1 MSNFNDIISV
11 LDTINKENVVS
22 VYVPSLKKDVKF
34 KGFTTGQQKLFL
46 KAAVDNPVFQTRFI
60 IACYTLL
67 QENCLEKEAL
77 AAFTALDGAAI
88 LIQLRVSVYGKDF
101 EMEDNNEAYKIDLT
115 QIIEK
120 VKALDIPAHKTI
132 NEGAFNIVVG
142 APSLYEQYSLEKQVR
157 GKNLENEQT
166 PTQNIN
172 DTIGEAFIGEVSK
185 YIKDIDINVNG
196 EVTNINYSGLPFT
209 KKHQVLEKLPTSVV
223 KGVITYIET
232 ITTLQK
238 QLLTVTGTKVTDSS
252 TKDVE
257 LTLNSALFAIG

>member
-22 VYVPSLKKDVKF
+22 VYVPSLKRDVKF

-67 QENCLEKEAL
+67 QENCLEKDAL
-77 AAFTALDGAAI
+77 AAFTALDGVAI
-88 LIQLRVSVYGKDF
+88 LIQLRVNVYGKDF
-101 EMEDNNEAYKIDLT
+101 QVEDNSEAYKVDLT
-115 QIIEK
+115 QIVEK
-120 VKALDIPAHKTI
+120 IKILDIPAHKTI
-132 NEGAFNIVVG
+132 NEGAFNIAVG
-142 APSLYEQYSLEKQVR
+142 APSLYEQYTLEKQVR
-157 GKNLENEQT
+157 GKSLESEQA

-172 DTIGEAFIGEVSK
+172 DTIGEAFIGEISK
-185 YIKDIDINVNG
+185 YIKEIELNVNG
-196 EVTNINYSGLPFT
+196 EVTNINYGSLPFA

-238 QLLTVTGTKVTDSS
+238 ELLTVTGVKTVDSS

-257 LTLNSALFAIG
+257 ITLNAALFAIG